1 MKIKLRSLLPSKKWR
16 GNKNTGKNETLEQE
30 QECKTPLNDDS
41 VEAEE
46 PLPATKIKV
55 TITEAGEVM
64 ESQATRALEQEKTEF
79 VEAEKRW
86 QLEEEKA
93 RLAAAQLVPPI
104 AGDNYVADG
113 ASNDEYTNNDVR
125 VAAIVKKTPNLNR
138 PNTNGDPDDA
148 VSEIRKSLSNPIDL
162 DVSPSG
168 LSFLDSDNEATEL
181 QIASTKAAA
190 VRAAL
195 LDQVKSSDKEPNMET
210 VDLDRINSTVY
221 KRLLTNQRL
230 LALAREGG
238 GSRLSTA
245 TENPLFAREAGGSRL
260 STATEATKF
269 PPMAFSDDLIN
280 ELMMTEEFF
289 QDELLQLYP
298 LVDRIDD
305 VVCSGAVCNAFEE
318 LEEQLVGFDEGG
330 DSEED
335 GDDL

>member
-1 MKIKLRSLLPSKKWR
+1 
-16 GNKNTGKNETLEQE
+16 
-30 QECKTPLNDDS
+30 
-41 VEAEE
+41 
-46 PLPATKIKV
+46 
-55 TITEAGEVM
+55 
-64 ESQATRALEQEKTEF
+64 
-79 VEAEKRW
+79 
-86 QLEEEKA
+86 
-93 RLAAAQLVPPI
+93 
-104 AGDNYVADG
+104 
-113 ASNDEYTNNDVR
+113 
-125 VAAIVKKTPNLNR
+125 
-138 PNTNGDPDDA
+138 
-148 VSEIRKSLSNPIDL
+148 
-162 DVSPSG
+162 
-168 LSFLDSDNEATEL
+168 
-181 QIASTKAAA
+181 